1 MKKGTSEDEQYVMVS
16 VAELKYLYKRL
27 SECEAENKELERVY
41 QNLLSCI
48 DTKGDK
54 FPQKAISSV
63 G

>member
-41 QNLLSCI
+41 QNLLSCT
-48 DTKGDK
+48 DLKSDK
-54 FPQKAISSV
+54 FAQKAMSCA